1 MSVSETSI
9 RTTRLGLD
17 QLLISVAGEL
27 DLHSVDPLRR
37 ELEAAIDE
45 GRGDVFVDLEDVRFV
60 DSIALGILANA
71 ATRLR
76 QQGRHLSVVAPEEG
90 LSPFMLTGLDR
101 LITLRRTLEETFAPP
116 R

>member
-1 MSVSETSI
+1 MSAPDTSI
-9 RTTRLGLD
+9 RASRLGLD

-27 DLHSVDPLRR
+27 DLHSVDPLR
-37 ELEAAIDE
+37 EALEAAIVADD
-45 GRGDVFVDLEDVRFV
+45 GDVVVDLGDVRFL

-76 QQGRHLSVVAPEEG
+76 QQGRLLSVVAAREESLTPFV
-90 LSPFMLTGLDR
+90 LSGLDR
-101 LITLRRTLEETFAPP
+101 LIALRRTLEETFAG